1 MAATKTLASYKPQ
14 QNSRLLSLTP
24 ELRNSI
30 YQCVFCVSDKDD
42 MVFLTRSVPATKA
55 ISFTSPNESSML
67 GRIQTRVELKVLNA
81 SLAPLRLSSIRTMT
95 IMVPVAHYLG
105 EVLWQLSGMT
115 GLRTLR
121 LVIYPRY
128 APAFGD
134 WTLERFK
141 NDCVCAME
149 GLPDLSFV
157 QEFTISTTYTEDAFV
172 SLVA

>member
-67 GRIQTRVELKVLNA
+67 GRIQT
-81 SLAPLRLSSIRTMT
+81 I
-95 IMVPVAHYLG
+95 AHYLG